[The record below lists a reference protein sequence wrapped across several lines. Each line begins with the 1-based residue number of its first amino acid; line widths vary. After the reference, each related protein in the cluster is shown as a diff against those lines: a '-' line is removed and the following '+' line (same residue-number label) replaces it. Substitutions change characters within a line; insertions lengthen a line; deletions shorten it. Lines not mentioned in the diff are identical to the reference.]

1 MALGF
6 HAAVGIGIDIA
17 QIHGHAFAVGV
28 VNHKGRRR
36 AAVAGLA
43 GFELGRC
50 PIVKADGA
58 PLDGGLHHGG
68 ADAARNQIIQRRL
81 GVATAFL
88 GDVFDFGEL
97 TRFTLLGNRRG
108 QAEPTPEQAR
118 GAHKVF
124 GRFGIK
130 HQIDGC
136 AAAAGGVVF
145 PALAVLALFVQA

>member
-1 MALGF
+1 MGF
-6 HAAVGIGIDIA
+6 HAAVGFGVDIA

-28 VNHKGRRR
+28 VHHKGRRR

-43 GFELGRC
+43 GIELGRC

-97 TRFTLLGNRRG
+97 ARLALLRNRRG
-108 QAEPTPEQAR
+108 DAEPATEQACCTHKIFGGLGIQNQVDG
-118 GAHKVF
+118 GA
-124 GRFGIK
+124 
-130 HQIDGC
+130 
-136 AAAAGGVVF
+136 ALAGGVVF
-145 PALAVLALFVQA
+145 PALSILALLMQA